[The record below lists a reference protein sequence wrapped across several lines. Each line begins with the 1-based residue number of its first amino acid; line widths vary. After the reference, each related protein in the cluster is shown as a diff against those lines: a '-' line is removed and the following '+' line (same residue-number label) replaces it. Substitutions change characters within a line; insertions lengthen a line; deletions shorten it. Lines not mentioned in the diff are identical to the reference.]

1 MKSGLNHSLICMEGN
16 MEEKIKKLIKEPIE
30 SKGYILDSVEYVKEN
45 GTYFL
50 RIIID
55 KENEYITV
63 NDCVD
68 VNSLLDPILDEIDFI
83 KDSYIVDICS
93 KEKGED

>member
-1 MKSGLNHSLICMEGN
+1 
-16 MEEKIKKLIKEPIE
+16 MEEKIEKLIKEPIE
-30 SKGYILDSVEYVKEN
+30 NEGYILDTVEYVKEN

-55 KENEYITV
+55 KKDEYITV
-63 NDCVD
+63 NDCVA
-68 VNSLLDPILDEIDFI
+68 VNTLIDPILDTMDFI

>member
-1 MKSGLNHSLICMEGN
+1 MEQ
-16 MEEKIKKLIKEPIE
+16 KIEKLIKEPIE
-30 SKGYILDSVEYVKEN
+30 NAGYILDSVEYVKEN

-63 NDCVD
+63 NDCVE
-68 VNSLLDPILDEIDFI
+68 VNNLLDPILDEIDFI
-83 KDSYIVDICS
+83 KDNYIVDICS
-93 KEKGED
+93 KEKGEF

>member
-1 MKSGLNHSLICMEGN
+1 

>member
-1 MKSGLNHSLICMEGN
+1 MEQ
-16 MEEKIKKLIKEPIE
+16 KIENLIKNPIE
-30 SKGYILDSVEYVKEN
+30 NNGYILDSVEYVKEN

-63 NDCVD
+63 NDCVE
-68 VNSLLDPILDEIDFI
+68 VNNLLDPILDEMDFI

-93 KEKGED
+93 KEKGCE

>member
-1 MKSGLNHSLICMEGN
+1 MET
-16 MEEKIKKLIKEPIE
+16 KIESLIKEPIE
-30 SKGYILDSVEYVKEN
+30 EKGYILDSVEYVKEN

-63 NDCVD
+63 NDCVE
-68 VNSLLDPILDEIDFI
+68 VNNLIDPILDEVDFI

-93 KEKGED
+93 KEKGEN

>member
-1 MKSGLNHSLICMEGN
+1 

-93 KEKGED
+93 KEKGCE

>member
-1 MKSGLNHSLICMEGN
+1 MED
-16 MEEKIKKLIKEPIE
+16 KIKKLIKEPIE

-63 NDCVD
+63 NDCVE
-68 VNSLLDPILDEIDFI
+68 VNTLLDPILDEMDFI

-93 KEKGED
+93 KEKGCE

>member
-1 MKSGLNHSLICMEGN
+1 MED
-16 MEEKIKKLIKEPIE
+16 KIKKLIKEPIE

-63 NDCVD
+63 NDCVE
-68 VNSLLDPILDEIDFI
+68 VNTLLDPILDEMDFI

>member
-1 MKSGLNHSLICMEGN
+1 

-63 NDCVD
+63 NDCVE